1 MEVQPKKRAVGR
13 SKPTLR
19 KMLAAMVDAHR
30 WKQWQVTAVRLTIGK
45 CYLLLAAYCDVG
57 AFQ

>member
-1 MEVQPKKRAVGR
+1 
-13 SKPTLR
+13 
-19 KMLAAMVDAHR
+19 MLAAMVDAHR
-30 WKQWQVTAVRLTIGK
+30 WKQWQVTAVRLTIAK